1 MASAADNLVT
11 RLLDEL
17 DRRGLS
23 DKVALRQGDRA
34 WTYTQLSEQVA
45 RVSGALRS
53 LRIGRGERVVILMR
67 DTLEAASSIL
77 GIIHAGAVAA
87 PLSELS
93 AAEDVKDYLLHA
105 SAVAALVDAELEPLL
120 DEIRAETPA
129 LREILCVG
137 PRAAGERDFHTVV
150 AAASAQVA
158 AVPVEPGDVCVLLYS
173 AGSG

>member
-1 MASAADNLVT
+1 MASATDNLVS
-11 RLLDEL
+11 RLLD
-17 DRRGLS
+17 DVVGRGVT
-23 DKVALRQGDRA
+23 DKVALRQGDRQ
-34 WTYTQLSEQVA
+34 WTYGQLAEQVA

-53 LRIGRGERVVILMR
+53 LRISRGERVAILMR

-77 GIIHAGAVAA
+77 GIIHAGGVAV

-93 AAEDVKDYLLHA
+93 TADNVKDYLNHA
-105 SAVAALVDAELEPLL
+105 GAVAALVDTELEPLL

-158 AVPVEPGDVCVLLYS
+158 AAPVDTGDVCLLLYS
-173 AGSG
+173 AGS